1 MTTYIWDRFTPP
13 NIPKLQVELVKK
25 IIKKFLLGIYIS
37 RSGGDILYRF
47 QISKDMQPDL
57 ISQFISALSMFGE
70 EKMGA
75 IKRIIIEGL
84 NVELSIVSKHD
95 LICVIFFRPNMVSN
109 YLAAEAELGLDKF
122 AEMFAEPLKNHRTN
136 TEIYEKRFDAV
147 MFGLVRD
154 YLQKVKIFPQ
164 LGKKRNR
171 GK

>member
-1 MTTYIWDRFTPP
+1 MTTFIWERFTPP
-13 NIPKLQVELVKK
+13 DIPEAQIELVKK

-47 QISKDMQPDL
+47 QVSKDMQPDL
-57 ISQFISALSMFGE
+57 ISNFIAALAMFGE

-109 YLAAEAELGLDKF
+109 YLAEEAELGLDKF

-136 TEIYEKRFDAV
+136 TMIYEKRFDAV
-147 MFGLVRD
+147 MFSLVKD
-154 YLQKVKIFPQ
+154 YLQKMNIFPQ
-164 LGKKRNR
+164 
-171 GK
+171 